1 MPGLRIHGFRK
12 FAIRTLPLLLLAF
25 LCGAPITQG
34 QTNANTSNS
43 PQNETSFQL
52 KVSSNLVVVRAVVR
66 DAQGKPVENLKKADF
81 KLFDRGREQSITQFE
96 VVASAPPTPA
106 PNSVVARKPGQA
118 ASATVSAVP
127 GKFIAFYFDDLN
139 TSDADMIQARDAA
152 DHYLAANL
160 QPQDRV
166 AIFTL
171 EEMLSDFTADT
182 KQIHKALFK
191 LQASARSLAGAHYC
205 PDLSDYQALQITEN
219 NQEALGI
226 AMDEA
231 AHCEGGVLMPPGGVG
246 AGSGGAGSGPT
257 QMGNSGGGGIAA
269 IVIRGLARN
278 IVNQAQA
285 QARVNLHQLQEVVKH
300 ISQMHGQRT
309 VILVSPGFISQ
320 DEQFQLDRLID
331 QALRLQVVVS
341 ALDPKGLAVLMREAD
356 ASRSY
361 IPINPSMLESA
372 KRLDSLREWV
382 AIGVLKDIAQG
393 TGGEFFHN
401 SNDLKAGFGALAGSP
416 AYYILTFAP
425 KDIKKDGKFHELKVT
440 LTEKEKGFSIQAR
453 RGYFASKNGAEP
465 PDETQE
471 AQATPREVSLPETP
485 QPQPKPLET
494 KPTEAP
500 SPEVQAQAQI
510 QAQLQQ
516 AVLSKADLQQF
527 PVALDVKLSAA
538 QGETHELSVNAHL
551 DATPL
556 HFHKEGE
563 HNLNTVTFIF
573 AVFDQQ
579 DTLLNAQQRRAK
591 VDVIDAELPNL
602 VKAGVNVNATFQLKS
617 GSYRLREVVT
627 DSEDHSMTALSRN
640 IQVP

>member
-1 MPGLRIHGFRK
+1 M
-12 FAIRTLPLLLLAF
+12 
-25 LCGAPITQG
+25 
-34 QTNANTSNS
+34 
-43 PQNETSFQL
+43 
-52 KVSSNLVVVRAVVR
+52 VR
-66 DAQGKPVENLKKADF
+66 DTQGKPLENLKKSDF

-96 VVASAPPTPA
+96 VVTSAPPTPTA
-106 PNSVVARKPGQA
+106 NSAAIRTPRQA
-118 ASATVSAVP
+118 APTPASAMP

-152 DHYLAANL
+152 DRYLAANL

-166 AIFTL
+166 AIFTS
-171 EEMLSDFTADT
+171 EQMLSNFTSDP
-182 KQIHKALFK
+182 KQIHEALFK
-191 LQASARSLAGAHYC
+191 LQASARGLSRAHYC

-219 NQEALGI
+219 NQEAIGI

-231 AHCEGGVLMPPGGVG
+231 AHCEGGVLIPPGGVG
-246 AGSGGAGSGPT
+246 GGSGGAGPT
-257 QMGNSGGGGIAA
+257 PAQMGNSGGGGIPA

-300 ISQMHGQRT
+300 ISQMRGQRT

-356 ASRSY
+356 TSRSY
-361 IPINPSMLESA
+361 IPINPSMLEKA

-416 AYYILTFAP
+416 AYYILAFSP
-425 KDIKKDGKFHELKVT
+425 KDIRRDGKFHELKVT
-440 LTEKEKGFSIQAR
+440 LAEKEKGFSIQAR
-453 RGYFASKNGAEP
+453 RGYFASMNGTEP
-465 PDETQE
+465 SDDAQE
-471 AQATPREVSLPETP
+471 AQATPPAATLPETP
-485 QPQPKPLET
+485 QPQAKPPET
-494 KPTEAP
+494 KPSEAP
-500 SPEVQAQAQI
+500 SSEAQAQAQE
-510 QAQLQQ
+510 QLRQ
-516 AVLSKADLQQF
+516 AVLSKADLQHF
-527 PVALDVKLSAA
+527 PVALDVKLSDA
-538 QGETHELSVNAHL
+538 QGETHELSVNGHL

-591 VDVIDAELPNL
+591 VDVVDAELPNL
-602 VKAGVNVNATFQLKS
+602 VKTGVNVNATFQLKS

-640 IQVP
+640 VQIP